1 MKQIL
6 MTIAL
11 TVASATLCAQ
21 TLNVASYNVR
31 THTPKDYEHGNGWT
45 QRVDYLCDVIR
56 FSDFDIFGAQEVRY
70 EQLTD
75 MLARLGDYTYVG
87 VARDDGNCKGEF
99 SPIFYKTERLTLL
112 DSGTFWLSPTPDRPS
127 KGWDAKYP
135 RICSWGFFKDKVLHR
150 KFWFFNLH
158 MDHKGIEARRESA
171 KQIVAHIAKTCGKR
185 ANVILTGD
193 FNVAQ
198 DNEIFRIFA
207 DCGFLKDSYEA
218 AAFRF
223 APTGTFNSFKPTN
236 FTTRRIDH
244 IWVSD
249 NIDVERYG
257 VLTYHF
263 WSDESGAATSN
274 TDAPKDVKS
283 ETRKVRLPSDHYPV
297 NVFLRLG
304 R

>member
-1 MKQIL
+1 MKRI
-6 MTIAL
+6 MTLVAL
-11 TVASATLCAQ
+11 VFATATLYAQ

-31 THTPKDYEHGNGWT
+31 THTPKDYEHGDGWT

-75 MLARLGDYTYVG
+75 MLARLDGYAYIG
-87 VARDDGNCKGEF
+87 AGRDDGKRKGEF
-99 SPIFYKTERLTLL
+99 SPIFYKKERFKLL
-112 DSGTFWLSPTPDRPS
+112 DSGTFWLSETPDRPS

-135 RICSWGFFKDKVLHR
+135 RICSWGVFKDKVLHR

-171 KQIVAHIAKTCGKR
+171 RLIVNHIKECCGKD

-207 DCGFLKDSYEA
+207 DCGFLKDSYEVA
-218 AAFRF
+218 EFRF

-236 FTTRRIDH
+236 YTTRRIDH
-244 IWVSD
+244 IWVSN
-249 NIDVERYG
+249 NIDVARYG
-257 VLTYHF
+257 ILTYHY
-263 WSDESGAATSN
+263 WSDESGAAATN

-283 ETRKVRLPSDHYPV
+283 EQRQVRLPSDHYPV

-304 R
+304 K

>member
-1 MKQIL
+1 MKRI
-6 MTIAL
+6 MM
-11 TVASATLCAQ
+11 TVALVFATATLCAQ

-31 THTPKDYEHGNGWT
+31 THTPKDYEHGDGWT

-75 MLARLGDYTYVG
+75 MLARLDGYAYIG
-87 VARDDGNCKGEF
+87 AGRDDGKRKGEF
-99 SPIFYKTERLTLL
+99 SPIFYKKERFKLL
-112 DSGTFWLSPTPDRPS
+112 DSGTFWLSETPDHPS

-135 RICSWGFFKDKVLHR
+135 RICSWGVFKDKVLHR

-171 KQIVAHIAKTCGKR
+171 RLIVNHIKECCGKD

-207 DCGFLKDSYEA
+207 DCGFLKDSYEVA
-218 AAFRF
+218 EFRF

-236 FTTRRIDH
+236 YTTRRIDH
-244 IWVSD
+244 IWVS
-249 NIDVERYG
+249 NSIDVARYG
-257 VLTYHF
+257 ILTYHY
-263 WSDESGAATSN
+263 WSDENGVAATN

-283 ETRKVRLPSDHYPV
+283 EQRQVRLPSDHYPV

-304 R
+304 K